1 MNFRQ
6 NLLLALI
13 GALAAC
19 STGPGTTVD
28 SKPTYEVGPDAI
40 AEAVPRA
47 ENIRAAGNTSP
58 YRINNKEYRVLPTAA
73 GYREQG
79 RASWY
84 GRKFHG
90 RATAN
95 GETYNMYAPT
105 AAHRSLPIPSYVRV
119 TNLDNGRSMVL
130 RVNDRGPFHGDRII
144 DLSYGAAVKLGFVD
158 HGTAPV
164 EVVAL
169 DVPGSEDL
177 RGKKSIASWQ
187 RDYRY
192 LQVASF
198 SDQSYAVQLRQS
210 LEVHTPEPIVVKEV
224 RVGSG
229 AWYRVSIGP
238 VEDPTRLLALQDE
251 LEALGYNDTRM
262 MPE

>member
-1 MNFRQ
+1 MSIRQ
-6 NLLLALI
+6 VILLVLVSL
-13 GALAAC
+13 LAAC
-19 STGPGTTVD
+19 TTGPKKTVD
-28 SKPTYEVGPDAI
+28 SKPSYEVGPDAI
-40 AEAVPRA
+40 AEAVPLA
-47 ENIRAAGNTSP
+47 ETIRAAGNTSP
-58 YRINNKEYRVLPTAA
+58 YRINNKEYRVMPTAL
-73 GYREQG
+73 GYREKG

-130 RVNDRGPFHGDRII
+130 RVNDRGPFHSNRII

-158 HGTAPV
+158 RGTAPV

-169 DVPGSEDL
+169 EVPGSEDL
-177 RGKKSIASWQ
+177 RGKKSVASWQ

-198 SDQSYAVQLRQS
+198 SEQGYAQQLSQS
-210 LEVHTPEPIVVKEV
+210 LKAHTPEPIVVKEV

-229 AWYRVSIGP
+229 SWYRVSIGP
-238 VEDPTRLLALQDE
+238 VKDQTRLLALQDE
-251 LEALGYNDTRM
+251 LAALGYNDTRM